1 MQRKYGSTTATDKVL
16 RPFTWVWEALEK
28 GTEASDAATRIAVY
42 ERVMEET
49 GNEAEALYRAL
60 EVMNFN
66 RKGSSAVVRILTA
79 AVPFLNARVQGL
91 DIFYRAS
98 FGQMATKDAKAI
110 QKAFWVR
117 GMTMMALSSMYF
129 LAVSDDEEYKKQEA
143 ETKDNYW
150 IIPGVGKFPT
160 PFEVGVLFKTI
171 PERIL
176 AYSFKDDTG
185 EDFKKSM
192 TRALVST
199 FAFNPIPQ
207 TVKPIVETTTNYS
220 FFTMRPIVGQGMEK
234 VAPEFQVGPSTSKLA
249 EMIGSQLGLSPI
261 KIDAIIQGYTGTIG
275 MYGVQAIDAVLNAN
289 SDSPNASKRFEQL
302 PIIKRFALDP
312 EARGNITQYYELKN
326 AVDSLA
332 ATSSLLEKSMKP
344 DEWVEYMRENKGL
357 FATQDYVR
365 DLEKEMKELREMRRL
380 VQTGSF
386 SADSKRD
393 YLTTIGQAENNLT
406 KNIQTVKKLIA
417 SYQ

>member
-1 MQRKYGSTTATDKVL
+1 
-16 RPFTWVWEALEK
+16 
-28 GTEASDAATRIAVY
+28 
-42 ERVMEET
+42 
-49 GNEAEALYRAL
+49 
-60 EVMNFN
+60 
-66 RKGSSAVVRILTA
+66 
-79 AVPFLNARVQGL
+79 
-91 DIFYRAS
+91 
-98 FGQMATKDAKAI
+98 
-110 QKAFWVR
+110 
-117 GMTMMALSSMYF
+117 MMALSSMYF
-129 LAVSDDEEYKKQEA
+129 FAVSDDEEYKKQEA

-185 EDFKKSM
+185 EDLKKSIQ
-192 TRALVST
+192 RSLVST

-207 TVKPIVETTTNYS
+207 TVKPVIEAATNYS

-234 VAPEFQVGPSTSKLA
+234 VAPEFQVGPGTSKLA
-249 EMIGSQLGLSPI
+249 EMIGTELGLSPI
-261 KIDAIIQGYTGTIG
+261 KIDSIIRGYTGTIG

-357 FATQDYVR
+357 FATTEYVR